1 MKELR
6 RDVRAVVVPLS
17 GPIDGAGV
25 HDGDGG
31 GSDSRIYEDLCRPT
45 LWEALLRGVCVPL
58 ACCEMSS
65 TDDLLLRAG
74 ASRKLWLMLVDY
86 NHYGVKEGIVE

>member
-6 RDVRAVVVPLS
+6 RDVRAVVVPLI

-31 GSDSRIYEDLCRPT
+31 GSVSMMYDDLCLPN
-45 LWEALLRGVCVPL
+45 LWEAALLFGVCVPP
-58 ACCEMSS
+58 ACCERSS
-65 TDDLLLRAG
+65 NDDLVLSAGVPKTLL
-74 ASRKLWLMLVDY
+74 LMLNDC
-86 NHYGVKEGIVE
+86 